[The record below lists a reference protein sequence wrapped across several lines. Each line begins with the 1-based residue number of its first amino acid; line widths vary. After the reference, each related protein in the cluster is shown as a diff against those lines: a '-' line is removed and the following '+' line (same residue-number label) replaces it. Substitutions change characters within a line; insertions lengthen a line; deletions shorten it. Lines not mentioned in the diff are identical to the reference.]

1 MGVPESTELWPQLL
15 AGALGTALGV
25 LGTVVAALVN
35 RQPPM
40 AALVDARI
48 RTLIESYERHI
59 GDLRGQ
65 IARLEARVDMLRKEL
80 DAAEGKTP
88 RPPRPAAPPSEAA

>member
-1 MGVPESTELWPQLL
+1 MAVSESAEFWPQAL
-15 AGALGTALGV
+15 AGGLGAALGV
-25 LGTVVAALVN
+25 VGTVLVALVN

-65 IARLEARVDMLRKEL
+65 IARLETRVDVLKKEL
-80 DAAEGKTP
+80 DAAAKRKAPGGSAFV
-88 RPPRPAAPPSEAA
+88 PPPAA